1 MGDLRLIVPPMLI
14 STVEQLL
21 NRGLPRSPR
30 AQALCAELAGQ
41 RIAIEIQGFTTVIA
55 ASDGVAL
62 RLTTEPAADVPAR
75 ISGSPLGLWS
85 LLGSDA
91 GANLQRGAA
100 NISGDVELAQKFRE
114 LTHLLRPDVEE
125 ELALAIGDV
134 PAHRIARLTRTL
146 FEWGRRAA
154 DTATRNVAEYFAHER
169 GDLVSQPEG
178 RQLLEGIDVLR
189 DDVERLEAR
198 LELIAQRVGAA
209 RR

>member
-1 MGDLRLIVPPMLI
+1 MLV
-14 STVEQLL
+14 STVEQLI

-30 AQALCAELAGQ
+30 AQALCAELAGR

-62 RLTTEPAADVPAR
+62 TLTTGPAADVSTR
-75 ISGSPLGLWS
+75 ISGSPFALWS
-85 LLGSDA
+85 LLGADA
-91 GANLQRGAA
+91 GASVQGGAA
-100 NISGDVELAQKFRE
+100 HVSGDVELGQKFRE
-114 LTHLLRPDVEE
+114 LARLLRPDLEE

-134 PAHRIARLTRTL
+134 PAHRIARLTRTV
-146 FEWGRRAA
+146 FDWGRRAA
-154 DTATRNVAEYFAHER
+154 DTAARNVAEYFAHER

-198 LELIAQRVGAA
+198 LEHIARRVGAA

>member
-1 MGDLRLIVPPMLI
+1 MLT
-14 STVEQLL
+14 STIEHLL

-41 RIAIEIQGFTTVIA
+41 KIALEIQGFTTVLI
-55 ASDGVAL
+55 ASDGIGVT
-62 RLTTEPAADVPAR
+62 LTSDPAAAVTTR
-75 ISGSPLGLWS
+75 ISGTALGLWS

-100 NISGDVELAQKFRE
+100 RISGDAELAQKFRE
-114 LTHLLRPDVEE
+114 LARLLRPDLEE

-134 PAHRIARLTRTL
+134 PAHRIARLTRGIAD
-146 FEWGRRAA
+146 WGRHAA
-154 DTATRNVAEYFAHER
+154 DTAVRNLAEYLAHER
-169 GDLVSQPEG
+169 GHLVSQPES

-198 LELIAQRVGAA
+198 LELLSQRMQAD
-209 RR
+209 RRP

>member
-1 MGDLRLIVPPMLI
+1 MLT
-14 STVEQLL
+14 STIEHLL

-41 RIAIEIQGFTTVIA
+41 KIVLEIQGFTTVLI
-55 ASDGVAL
+55 ASDGIGVT
-62 RLTTEPAADVPAR
+62 LTSDPAAAVTTR
-75 ISGSPLGLWS
+75 ISGTALGLWS

-100 NISGDVELAQKFRE
+100 RISGDAELAQKFRE
-114 LTHLLRPDVEE
+114 LARLLRPDLEE

-134 PAHRIARLTRTL
+134 PAHRIARLTRGIAD
-146 FEWGRRAA
+146 WGRHAA
-154 DTATRNVAEYFAHER
+154 DTAVRNLAEYLAHER
-169 GDLVSQPEG
+169 GHLVSQPEG

-198 LELIAQRVGAA
+198 LELLSQRMQAD
-209 RR
+209 RRP